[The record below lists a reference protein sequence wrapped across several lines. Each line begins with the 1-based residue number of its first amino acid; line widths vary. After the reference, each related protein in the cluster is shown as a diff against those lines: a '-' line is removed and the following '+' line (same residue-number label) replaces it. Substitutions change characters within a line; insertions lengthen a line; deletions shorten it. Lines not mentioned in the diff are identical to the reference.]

1 MAWRDVLVDNLLAR
15 HHLYGDIMHVV
26 RNAAKEIMETH
37 RSRQTEC
44 FYEKMLACHLYERG
58 IPYMTQV
65 DCFVQRGTT
74 QVLVGRL
81 DMEIAHNT
89 ILELKVAPRITP
101 MDEAQLMKY
110 VRAKRAC
117 GMKLEHAAVVCFR
130 DDATVEFLELALGAA
145 NDPST
150 TSSSSSSRTTMPP
163 AAAPFQVEQD

>member
-1 MAWRDVLVDNLLAR
+1 MTAWCDTLVASLHAR

-26 RNAAKEIMETH
+26 RKAAKEIMEMH
-37 RSRQTEC
+37 KARQTEC
-44 FYEKMLACHLYERG
+44 FYEKMLACYLYERG

-74 QVLVGRL
+74 QILVGRL

-110 VRAKRAC
+110 VRAKQAC
-117 GMKLEHAAVVCFR
+117 GMRLEHAAVVCFR
-130 DDATVEFLELALGAA
+130 DDATVEFLEVPL
-145 NDPST
+145 PSGE
-150 TSSSSSSRTTMPP
+150 PP
-163 AAAPFQVEQD
+163 PPPPPVVD

>member
-1 MAWRDVLVDNLLAR
+1 MAQSWRDTLQANLEAR
-15 HHLYGDIMHVV
+15 HHLYGDIMQVV
-26 RNAAKEIMETH
+26 RTASKEIMETH
-37 RSRQTEC
+37 KSRQTEC

-74 QVLVGRL
+74 QILVGRL

-89 ILELKVAPRITP
+89 IIELKVAPRVTAA
-101 MDEAQLMKY
+101 DHAQLMKY

-130 DDATVEFLELALGAA
+130 DDGNVEILEARLGPSVVETVDSE
-145 NDPST
+145 
-150 TSSSSSSRTTMPP
+150 
-163 AAAPFQVEQD
+163 

>member
-1 MAWRDVLVDNLLAR
+1 MSRPSWSDILRGSLEAR
-15 HHLYGDIMHVV
+15 HHLYGDIMYVV
-26 RNAAKEIMETH
+26 RIACKEIMETH
-37 RSRQTEC
+37 KSRQTEC

-89 ILELKVAPRITP
+89 ILELKVAPRVTAA
-101 MDEAQLMKY
+101 DEAQLMKY

-117 GMKLEHAAVVCFR
+117 GMRLEHAAVECFR
-130 DDATVEFLELALGAA
+130 DDGSVEIREVAS
-145 NDPST
+145 DI
-150 TSSSSSSRTTMPP
+150 M
-163 AAAPFQVEQD
+163 ED

>member
-1 MAWRDVLVDNLLAR
+1 MAQQSWRDTLKASLEAR
-15 HHLYGDIMHVV
+15 HHLYGDIMYVV
-26 RNAAKEIMETH
+26 RIACVEIMETH

-81 DMEIAHNT
+81 DLEIAHNT
-89 ILELKVAPRITP
+89 IIELKVSPRVTAA
-101 MDEAQLMKY
+101 DEAQLMKY
-110 VRAKRAC
+110 VRSKRAC

-130 DDATVEFLELALGAA
+130 DDGVVEIREVDVAGV
-145 NDPST
+145 D
-150 TSSSSSSRTTMPP
+150 
-163 AAAPFQVEQD
+163 

>member
-1 MAWRDVLVDNLLAR
+1 MQQDPQTSWRDILKASLEAR

-26 RNAAKEIMETH
+26 RVACKEIMETH
-37 RSRQTEC
+37 KSRQTEC

-89 ILELKVAPRITP
+89 ILELKVAPRVTP
-101 MDEAQLMKY
+101 ADEAQLMKY

-130 DDATVEFLELALGAA
+130 DDGEVEIREIIIGHGG
-145 NDPST
+145 
-150 TSSSSSSRTTMPP
+150 
-163 AAAPFQVEQD
+163 